1 METRVVAVDVGS
13 VRGVLRRQW
22 HKGTLPQGSDSRARF
37 SCD

>member
-13 VRGVLRRQW
+13 VRDVLRPQQ
-22 HKGTLPQGSDSRARF
+22 HKGTLPQESDSWARF